1 MSAILTFHQ
10 HTAVYYYRVSHNL
23 LLEYWISLFA
33 VDLSAGME
41 QISTL
46 HATMPAEVAAL
57 QFIIRACN
65 HAEQSYVRICPQ
77 SGGPALDFSANHARS
92 GFIGIISCSGS

>member
-33 VDLSAGME
+33 LDLNTGME
-41 QISTL
+41 HISTCY
-46 HATMPAEVAAL
+46 HA
-57 QFIIRACN
+57 
-65 HAEQSYVRICPQ
+65 S
-77 SGGPALDFSANHARS
+77 
-92 GFIGIISCSGS
+92 